1 LFGRFVRTR
10 LFGCQGYA
18 KIAIVNKDL
27 SILRANLGKQRV
39 LFATRSISARKEDIM
54 LRVRWLLALLLGC
67 LLGTALT
74 AGASGSAAPAQI
86 GPQAATGSGFTY
98 QGRLTDGG
106 NPANG
111 VYDLQF
117 ILYDAAIGGAQ
128 VGPTITSDDV
138 TVASGLFT
146 VNLDFGSV
154 YNSTS
159 LFLDIAV
166 RPGANTG
173 TYTQLA
179 PRQPLTPTPYAAG
192 LVLPYTGT
200 ASSSGTLFDLSNNGT
215 GQAAELRSASS
226 FVTLFASNS
235 GSGGAIRADTG
246 NTGQGSA
253 VTGYN
258 YGTDRYAAEFEIIK
272 NTNPRAAIYA
282 RTAGTGQAIDAE
294 VNSATTADALFA
306 RTTSPTAGSYAGV
319 FSGPVQISCSA
330 ATCNTTNAL
339 QVVGNFAATAKTFK
353 IDHPLDPANKYLYH
367 SSVESP
373 DMKNIYDGVVTT
385 DSSGFATVVLPDY
398 FEALNR
404 DFRYQL
410 TVLGAF
416 AQAIIKDEIQSNQ
429 FTIQTDAPN
438 IKVSWQVT
446 GIRHDA
452 YADAHP
458 MQVEQDK
465 PADER
470 GRYLEPQAFGK
481 PGTLGIDVPAHSNAV
496 PIQPT
501 VQPR

>member
-1 LFGRFVRTR
+1 
-10 LFGCQGYA
+10 
-18 KIAIVNKDL
+18 
-27 SILRANLGKQRV
+27 
-39 LFATRSISARKEDIM
+39 M
-54 LRVRWLLALLLGC
+54 LRVRWLLTLLLGC

-74 AGASGSAAPAQI
+74 AGASGSATPAPI
-86 GPQAATGSGFTY
+86 GPQAAVGAGFTY

-106 NPANG
+106 SPANG
-111 VYDLQF
+111 VYDLQL
-117 ILYDAAIGGAQ
+117 ILYDAAVGGTQ
-128 VGPTITSDDV
+128 VGPIVTSDDV
-138 TVASGLFT
+138 TVTNGLFT
-146 VNLDFGSV
+146 INLDFGSV

-166 RPGANTG
+166 RPGASTG
-173 TYTQLA
+173 TYTQLT
-179 PRQPLTPTPYAAG
+179 PRQALTPVPYAAG
-192 LVLPYTGT
+192 LVLPYSGVT
-200 ASSSGTLFDLSNNGT
+200 SSSGTVFDVTNSGT
-215 GQAAELRSASS
+215 GQAAELRSSSS
-226 FVTLFASNS
+226 FVTLFVSNS
-235 GSGGAIRADTG
+235 GSGGAIRADTDD
-246 NTGQGSA
+246 TGQGSA

-272 NTNPRAAIYA
+272 TSNPRAAIYA
-282 RTAGTGQAIDAE
+282 RTAGSGQAIDAE
-294 VNSATTADALFA
+294 VNSSTTADALFA

-339 QVVGNFAATAKTFK
+339 QVVGNFAASAKTFK

-385 DSSGFATVVLPDY
+385 DASGLATIVLPEY

-410 TVLGAF
+410 TVLGTF
-416 AQAIIKDEIQSNQ
+416 AEAIVKDEIQNNQ

-438 IKVSWQVT
+438 VKVSWQVT

-452 YADAHP
+452 YASAHP

-481 PGTLGIDVPAHSNAV
+481 PGTLGVDRSAHSDVV
-496 PIQPT
+496 PIQPIA
-501 VQPR
+501 QPR

>member
-1 LFGRFVRTR
+1 
-10 LFGCQGYA
+10 
-18 KIAIVNKDL
+18 
-27 SILRANLGKQRV
+27 
-39 LFATRSISARKEDIM
+39 M
-54 LRVRWLLALLLGC
+54 LRVRWLVQLLLGF
-67 LLGTALT
+67 LLGTAIT
-74 AGASGSAAPAQI
+74 VSASDSAAPAPI
-86 GPQAATGSGFTY
+86 GPQAAIGAGFTY

-117 ILYDAAIGGAQ
+117 ILYDAVTGGAQ
-128 VGPTITSDDV
+128 VGPIVTSDDV
-138 TVASGLFT
+138 AVANGLFT
-146 VNLDFGSV
+146 VNLDFGNV
-154 YNSTS
+154 YNGTS

-166 RPGANTG
+166 RPGASAG
-173 TYTQLA
+173 TFTPLA
-179 PRQPLTPTPYAAG
+179 PRQALTPTPYAAG
-192 LVLPYTGT
+192 LVLPYSG
-200 ASSSGTLFDLSNNGT
+200 AANSSGTAFEVTNSGT
-215 GQAAELRSASS
+215 GQAAEFHSSTSSA
-226 FVTLFASNS
+226 TLFVGNS
-235 GSGGAIRADTG
+235 GSGGGIRADTG
-246 NTGQGSA
+246 DTGQGSA

-258 YGTDRYAAEFEIIK
+258 YGTDRYAAEFEILK
-272 NTNPRAAIYA
+272 TTNPRAAIYA

-339 QVVGNFAATAKTFK
+339 QVVGNFTATVKNFK

-385 DSSGFATVVLPDY
+385 DGSGLATVTLPEY

-410 TVLGAF
+410 TVLGTF
-416 AQAIIKDEIQSNQ
+416 AQAIVKDEIHNNQ
-429 FTIQTDAPN
+429 FTIQTNAPN
-438 IKVSWQVT
+438 VKVSWQVT

-452 YADAHP
+452 YANAHP
-458 MQVEQDK
+458 MEVEQDK
-465 PADER
+465 PAAER
-470 GRYLEPQAFGK
+470 GRYLEPAAFGK
-481 PGTLGIDVPAHSNAV
+481 PNALSVDVAAQPDVV

-501 VQPR
+501 AQPR